1 MQTTFSHR
9 ADHQVKKDFMKRI
22 KAILEEVI
30 TSSTQGESVR
40 GLEKQV
46 WRALLEIGQLL
57 LALALNIRCR
67 QATEQDIKERGLD
80 QKDVKLRNESDYWYC
95 LTTTFGPVRF
105 FSYAYRDLSTVGG
118 TVTRVPARKEVVP
131 LYSRTHSSELCLE
144 WESRLGSEHPFRKAQ
159 EALSYFSHGAVQL
172 EDTTIARHM
181 VTAAK
186 LIDPDWLYRD
196 PEDIRTLL
204 RERASRDT
212 ETEQPVLYLSTD
224 AHALRRYVDETWD
237 AQWKMANGIRL
248 WCVDRNN
255 GAIIHLGGEYTW
267 GDCEEVADIIERL
280 VMSGHLAED
289 GDYGDGVSAKLVVI
303 VDGAP
308 WIENHVLPQVPW
320 AVSILDAYHALEHV
334 SDYAAIRF
342 GKGSREATDFYD
354 DVVHCLLGRSAT
366 RKKKPKKRKGHKKR
380 HRGRSESAEA
390 IRTYAGGVLAPMR
403 MTGPEKVLD
412 FLILDDLPETKKHE
426 KARDSLVN
434 YFEENR
440 YRMDYI
446 LYRTRGYQIG
456 SGAMESLHRTASQA
470 RLKIPGGRWL
480 EETSQ
485 AIFNLRMMAMVG
497 KWGEFWNQPD
507 LTDQLIE
514 AFNERKDAAKE
525 DVQEAA

>member
-1 MQTTFSHR
+1 MQTLFSHS
-9 ADHQVKKDFMKRI
+9 ADPHVKKDFLKRI
-22 KAILEEVI
+22 KAILEEVM
-30 TSSTQGESVR
+30 TAAENGETVR
-40 GLEKQV
+40 ALEKQV
-46 WRALLEIGQLL
+46 WRALLEVGQLL

-80 QKDVKLRNESDYWYC
+80 QKHVKLRNESDYWYC
-95 LTTTFGPVRF
+95 LMTTFGPVGF
-105 FSYAYRDLSTVGG
+105 FSYAYRDLSPVVG
-118 TVTRVPARKEVVP
+118 TVTRVPAREEVIP
-131 LYSRTHSSELCLE
+131 LYERTHSSELCLE

-196 PEDIRTLL
+196 PEELRTLL

-212 ETEQPVLYLSTD
+212 ETGQPILYLSTD

-237 AQWKMANGIRL
+237 AQWKMANGVRL

-267 GDCEEVADIIERL
+267 GDCEEVANIIERL
-280 VMSGHLAED
+280 VNSGHLAED
-289 GDYGDGVSAKLVVI
+289 GDYGDGISAKLLVI

-308 WIENHVLPQVPW
+308 WIENHVLPRVPW
-320 AVSILDAYHALEHV
+320 AVPILDAYHALEHV

-342 GKGSREATDFYD
+342 GKGSRDATDFYD
-354 DVVHCLLGRSAT
+354 DVVLCLLGKSAT
-366 RKKKPKKRKGHKKR
+366 RKKKSKKRKGHKKR
-380 HRGRSESAEA
+380 PRGRSESAEA
-390 IRTYAGGVLAPMR
+390 IRTYAGRELAPLR

-412 FLILDDLPETKKHE
+412 MLILDDLPETKKQE
-426 KARDSLVN
+426 EARDGLVN
-434 YFEENR
+434 YVEENR

-446 LYRTRGYQIG
+446 LYRTHGYQIG
-456 SGAMESLHRTASQA
+456 SGAMESLHRTASQV

-497 KWGEFWNQPD
+497 KWDKFWHQPD
-507 LTDQLIE
+507 LTEQLLE
-514 AFNERKDAAKE
+514 AFEERKDAAKE
-525 DVQEAA
+525 DALEAA